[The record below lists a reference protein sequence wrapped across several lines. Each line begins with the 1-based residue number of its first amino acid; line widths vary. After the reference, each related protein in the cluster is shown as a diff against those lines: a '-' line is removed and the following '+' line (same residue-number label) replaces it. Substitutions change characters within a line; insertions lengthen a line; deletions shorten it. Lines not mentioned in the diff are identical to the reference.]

1 VQYIS
6 SSLLFQLRPKFYMSK
21 QYQCF
26 AFAFWHKVIIFL
38 SILAYGLSML
48 AWGPSILTWGK
59 SICTYAWH
67 LSLAYGIWFYLYYC
81 SILSVFHS
89 NDNKE
94 INFPSKVIK
103 FFDWFCKEVDE
114 FLHSYG
120 MKQNLD
126 SKIPKSNEIIYIII
140 PFFPSKFCQLHFKDA
155 NLFRI
160 DAVCKA

>member
-1 VQYIS
+1 MQYIS
-6 SSLLFQLRPKFYMSK
+6 SSLLFQLRPKNYMSR

-26 AFAFWHKVIIFL
+26 ALAFWHKVIVFL

-48 AWGPSILTWGK
+48 ACGPSILDCGRTILTWGK
-59 SICTYAWH
+59 SIYTYAWH

-81 SILSVFHS
+81 LILSVFHS

-120 MKQNLD
+120 INQNLD
-126 SKIPKSNEIIYIII
+126 SKIPKSNEIIYYD
-140 PFFPSKFCQLHFKDA
+140 PFLSKQILSIA
-155 NLFRI
+155 LQR
-160 DAVCKA
+160 CKPL